1 MPAKKSA
8 SRKSTAKEPTLPKT
22 PRNGPLEMVSPNS
35 FQQSE
40 DQTNPHI
47 NPNMTLQRPIS
58 VGLEQ
63 PRLPSNLTYF
73 DDDSHLR
80 HARQMFQISRA
91 GIMGPPPRPN
101 PNQPAQSGALLNAF
115 TERTVY
121 TQLLEGHQEEI
132 LRLEGELKAEK
143 VKSAGLETKLE
154 KAEEALVAA
163 QKVAGPGVK
172 KRKVNGRRSC

>member
-1 MPAKKSA
+1 
-8 SRKSTAKEPTLPKT
+8 
-22 PRNGPLEMVSPNS
+22 MVSPTS

-40 DQTNPHI
+40 DQTNANI

-73 DDDSHLR
+73 DGDSHLR

-172 KRKVNGRRSC
+172 KRKVSGRRSC

>member
-1 MPAKKSA
+1 
-8 SRKSTAKEPTLPKT
+8 
-22 PRNGPLEMVSPNS
+22 MVSPTS

-40 DQTNPHI
+40 DQTNANI

-73 DDDSHLR
+73 DGDSHLR